1 MEVSKFITVEYKSI
15 LTEHYILNIMGK
27 YILFHYLNYYML

>member
-1 MEVSKFITVEYKSI
+1 MEVSKFIIVEYKSI
-15 LTEHYILNIMGK
+15 LAEHYILNIMGK